1 MAKTLK
7 LRFTGLC
14 GFVPRE
20 PVDDSSTI
28 GRNRMRVLLV
38 DAAGSDGRHGANR
51 HEHHEPVLVLP
62 EKHVDWSD
70 ARYRKGRKAR
80 ICGKDVRI
88 FSLMHQ
94 DLFIGKEPPD
104 SGESALTVEYS
115 PIPDDGC
122 PDAGSARSFGWVAPM
137 AQIDGVGDGVKMELM
152 AADGVTALGAR
163 VWLTRGTLA
172 NAVFARDNGSIL
184 KWRFTSDVGGAGGP
198 KQALSEEVEYSL
210 EVSEAPFDLL
220 TRTTVGSHGG
230 QPVYF
235 EEWVRVVFNKDEDEV
250 VGYIVNMPWMDILR
264 LRESSPRR
272 IGHFSHLY
280 ELRRNPRQPEDRRL
294 PEHMGAAS
302 CSGVGVQVAD
312 PAPDPIRLPRA
323 TPEGEADR
331 EDVESVTNPRCP
343 PTQLAP
349 DQDA

>member
-38 DAAGSDGRHGANR
+38 DATGSDGGHGAHR
-51 HEHHEPVLVLP
+51 HEHHEPVLVIP
-62 EKHVDWSD
+62 EEHVDSGGEG
-70 ARYRKGRKAR
+70 YRKGRKAT
-80 ICGKDVRI
+80 IWKKDVRI

-94 DLFIGKEPPD
+94 DLFIGKQPPD
-104 SGESALTVEYS
+104 PGESTLTVEYS

-122 PDAGSARSFGWVAPM
+122 PDSQSARSFAWVAPM
-137 AQIDGVGDGVKMELM
+137 AQIDGVGDGVKMELL

-235 EEWVRVVFNKDEDEV
+235 EERVRVVFKEQDEV
-250 VGYIVNMPWMDILR
+250 VGYIMNMPWMDILR
-264 LRESSPRR
+264 RRESRPRR

-302 CSGVGVQVAD
+302 CSGVGVDD
-312 PAPDPIRLPRA
+312 PSPNPIQPPQA
-323 TPEGEADR
+323 AAEGEADQ
-331 EDVESVTNPRCP
+331 EEFLSVTNPRCP

-349 DQDA
+349 DPDA